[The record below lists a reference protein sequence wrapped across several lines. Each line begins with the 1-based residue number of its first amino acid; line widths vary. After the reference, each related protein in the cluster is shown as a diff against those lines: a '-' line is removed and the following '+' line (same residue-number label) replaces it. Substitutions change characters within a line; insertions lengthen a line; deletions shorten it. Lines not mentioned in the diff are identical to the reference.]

1 MQAAATH
8 GYRVRT
14 VDAEADELIA
24 SLPAVVFEGAK
35 GVGKTATAAR
45 RANTT
50 WELDDAARKEIA
62 LADTSRLLHGEP
74 PILIDEWQQVPE
86 SWDLVRRSVDAG
98 APPGSYLLT
107 GSALPKQRGT
117 HSGAARI
124 VTVRMRPLSLT
135 ERGVATPTVSLAE
148 LLGGGRPNIKGA
160 CSCDLSTYV
169 AEILASGFPGL
180 RGLIG
185 RPLRTQ
191 LDSYLSRI
199 VDREFPELGH
209 VVRHPARLRRW
220 MEAYAAATATTTTFE
235 KIREAATSDQHEKP
249 SRSGIGAYKDVLERL
264 WILDPVPAW
273 LPSRNSLKELS
284 QPPKHH
290 LADPALAAQLLGVD
304 AAALL
309 EDRAVGPVI
318 PRDGTLLGALF
329 DSLVT
334 LSVRVAA
341 QAAEAKVKHLRT
353 VKGEHEVDI
362 IVERR
367 DQRVVAIEVKLAK
380 VATDE
385 DGRHLRWLRERIGA
399 DLLDAV
405 IITTG
410 SEAYRRQDGIAV
422 IPAALLGP

>member
-1 MQAAATH
+1 MQTAATH
-8 GYRVRT
+8 GYTART
-14 VDAEADELIA
+14 VDTEIDELIG
-24 SLPAVVFEGAK
+24 SLPAIVFEGAK

-45 RANTT
+45 RAKTA
-50 WELDDAARKEIA
+50 WELDDAGRKAIA
-62 LADTSRLLHGEP
+62 LADTGRLLQGAH
-74 PILIDEWQQVPE
+74 PILIDEWQHVPE

-107 GSALPKQRGT
+107 GSALPRQRGT

-124 VTVRMRPLSLT
+124 VTVRMRPLSLA
-135 ERGVATPTVSLAE
+135 ERGVAEPTVSLAQ
-148 LLGGGRPNIKGA
+148 LLQGGRPKIEGTCA
-160 CSCDLSTYV
+160 CDLSTYV
-169 AEILASGFPGL
+169 TEMLASGFPGL
-180 RGLIG
+180 RGLGG

-191 LDSYLSRI
+191 LDSYLDRI

-209 VVRHPARLRRW
+209 TIRHPARLRRW
-220 MEAYAAATATTTTFE
+220 MTAYAAATATTTTFE
-235 KIREAATSDQHEKP
+235 KIRDAATSDQHDKP
-249 SRSGIGAYKDVLERL
+249 SRSAISTYKDILERL
-264 WILDPVPAW
+264 WILDPVQAW
-273 LPSRNSLKELS
+273 LPSRNVLSELS

-290 LADPALAAQLLGVD
+290 LVDPALAAQLLGVD

-309 EDRAVGPVI
+309 EGRTVGPAL

-341 QAAEAKVKHLRT
+341 QAAEAVVKHLRT
-353 VKGEHEVDI
+353 VKGEHEVDL

-367 DQRVVAIEVKLAK
+367 DQRVVAIEVKLTE
-380 VATDE
+380 VPTDE
-385 DGRHLRWLRERIGA
+385 DAKHLRWLEERLGA
-399 DLLDAV
+399 DLLDAA

-410 SEAYRRQDGIAV
+410 SEAYRRADGIAV